1 MTKLLSPALA
11 LLLAFPVGIAYGQP
25 VPDSTP
31 NVIDELALGRE
42 LLNDMQDTLGPMDSR
57 LIEPIE
63 QLADNLMM
71 LNQFDEAHDLLDR
84 AMQIARIEDG
94 LYTDIQRPLLSKKI
108 SNFANRG
115 NWEAAR
121 ENMEHLY
128 WLYTEKSRFIDQ
140 ELIDDLLELSRFHL
154 RAVAEDDSFYQGY
167 HFGRSAEIRWIALA
181 VAQTLWSENDVRL
194 VPMIYEQL
202 RQLHLQ
208 TVALW
213 NGGPTSYQLRKV
225 GPGLEAMR
233 GRYDVNET
241 FYLSGLGLLNRLY
254 EIYAAGESPDAEAL
268 AMTNVYLGDWHILY
282 DKPEAAT
289 EMYRLAYKEML
300 AVGVGEPL
308 VNELWNQPMVIPDT
322 EFYSTVEAAVVAQ
335 RNKLVTLDGEASYAY
350 ISFSEWSAAL
360 PNVRSPLFRDAGND
374 PENDSNF
381 ALFSFS
387 LAGVNTVS
395 RRFSHRYS
403 STVSMIERAELLA
416 HYLESPPEEGLLL
429 AKFNSLTFRP
439 RLVNGEPQQ
448 AAGRLKYDLAS
459 DTVQ

>member
-1 MTKLLSPALA
+1 MTMTKLLSPALA
-11 LLLAFPVGIAYGQP
+11 LLLAIPVGIAYGQP
-25 VPDSTP
+25 DPAL
-31 NVIDELALGRE
+31 NVLDELALGRE
-42 LLNDMQDTLGPMDSR
+42 LLNDMQDTLGPMDTR

-108 SNFANRG
+108 GNFANRG

-128 WLYTEKSRFIDQ
+128 WLYTEKSKFIDQ

-154 RAVAEDDSFYQGY
+154 RALAEDDSFYQGY
-167 HFGRSAEIRWIALA
+167 HFSRSAEIRWIAIA
-181 VAQTLWSENDVRL
+181 VAQTLWSENDARL
-194 VPMIYEQL
+194 APMIYEQL

-213 NGGPTSYQLRKV
+213 NGGPASYQLRKV

-254 EIYAAGESPDAEAL
+254 EVYAGGESPDAEAL

-289 EMYRLAYKEML
+289 KIYRQAYKEML
-300 AVGVGEPL
+300 ATGVDESL
-308 VNELWNQPMVIPDT
+308 VNELWDQPIVIPDT
-322 EFYSTVEAAVVAQ
+322 KFYSTVEAAVVAQ
-335 RNKLVTLDGEASYAY
+335 RTKLVTLEGEAPYVY

-360 PNVRSPLFRDAGND
+360 PNVRSPLFSDAGNSQ
-374 PENDSNF
+374 ESNSNF

-395 RRFSHRYS
+395 RSFSHRYS
-403 STVSMIERAELLA
+403 STVNMIEQAELLA

-439 RLVNGEPQQ
+439 RLVDGEPRQ
-448 AAGRLKYDLAS
+448 ATGRLKYYLAR
-459 DTVQ
+459 DTVK